1 MNGKMIWFNTEK
13 GHGFIRTAD
22 DERLYVAAS
31 GFAEGN
37 APEPGCRGRD
47 VAFERVDGAEQPE
60 ATDVRY
66 ITLPEQRRAR
76 LRRSR

>member
-1 MNGKMIWFNTEK
+1 MNGKMLWFNAEK
-13 GHGFIRTAD
+13 GHGFIRTAE

-37 APEPGCRGRD
+37 EPPARCMGRD
-47 VAFERVDGAEQPE
+47 VAFERMDGGEQPQ
-60 ATDVRY
+60 AVDVRFVVV
-66 ITLPEQRRAR
+66 PEPRRAR